1 MWKGTE
7 WLYSYCFHKGEERW
21 YISNYLE
28 SKICKWIVEYKHFKM
43 ESLEGV
49 FEIIKADAWM
59 ASVDIK
65 DAFFTIPVHSLYQK
79 YFKFEWFNQ
88 LYKFLGMRNG
98 YSDAMR
104 TFTKL
109 LKPVFW
115 GSSLL
120 SQQMY
125 MFCLYLQPDIWGRK
139 VILQLYLLMAPIYK

>member
-1 MWKGTE
+1 
-7 WLYSYCFHKGEERW
+7 
-21 YISNYLE
+21 
-28 SKICKWIVEYKHFKM
+28 M

-88 LYKFLGMRNG
+88 LYKFLDMQHG

-109 LKPVFW
+109 LKPVF
-115 GSSLL
+115 
-120 SQQMY
+120 
-125 MFCLYLQPDIWGRK
+125 
-139 VILQLYLLMAPIYK
+139 